1 MFWMWLVIIIFLVCI
16 EVITVNLTTIW
27 FVVSGLIALV
37 LSFFVNSFE
46 IQFAT
51 FVLGG
56 VILLFTTRPY
66 LVRKLKVKEAKTNL
80 DRVIGMQG
88 VVTMDITKLNPGEVK
103 VDGKLWTAIADS
115 KIKKDSVIEV
125 LSIDGV
131 KLKVKESD

>member
-56 VILLFTTRPY
+56 VLLLFTTRPY
-66 LVRKLKVKEAKTNL
+66 LVRKLKVKETKTNL
-80 DRVIGMQG
+80 DRVVGMQG
-88 VVTMDITKLNPGEVK
+88 IVTIEITKLNPGEVK
-103 VDGKLWTAIADS
+103 VDGKLWTAIADN
-115 KIKKDSVIEV
+115 KIKKDSIIEV